1 MKTIRFVLLI
11 VFVFGLVVLSAPSVT
26 ANAASGCSLSAKQGQ
41 VAVNYVEFFGKCL
54 SESNVWKTFHFG
66 DGASTDVFLG
76 ADGTFWTWHNYDPTR
91 NYVASFNGVS
101 VDVVFVQ
108 SENSGPGVQ
117 IGSCTLPT
125 QVLKSMKNRSNF
137 LANGNANIDAGKGEI
152 FGMTRE
158 WIALTVD
165 ITANGKLIG
174 QVKISDNA
182 GSDHWQCQLVS
193 VQ

>member
-11 VFVFGLVVLSAPSVT
+11 VFGFVLLSAPSY
-26 ANAASGCSLSAKQGQ
+26 AAHAAVGCTLSAKQGQ

-76 ADGTFWTWHNYDPTR
+76 TDGTFWTWHNYDPTR
-91 NYVASFNGVS
+91 NYVASFDGVS

-108 SENSGPGVQ
+108 TSVGGVGVQ
-117 IGSCTLPT
+117 IGSCILPGKI
-125 QVLKSMKNRSNF
+125 QKSMNGNVH
-137 LANGNANIDAGKGEI
+137 ANGNANINIAKGEI

-158 WIALTVD
+158 WIGLTVD

-174 QVKISDNA
+174 QVKISDNT